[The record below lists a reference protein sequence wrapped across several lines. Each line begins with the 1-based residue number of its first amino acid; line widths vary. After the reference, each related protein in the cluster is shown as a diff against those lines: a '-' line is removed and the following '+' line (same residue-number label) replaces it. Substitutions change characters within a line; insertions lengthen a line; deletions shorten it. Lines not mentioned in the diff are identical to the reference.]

1 MRTDKHIVRTL
12 NQLWNL
18 AHGPTIFG
26 AASLVGPQ
34 PIPHPAQKISW
45 KSDVPVQV
53 YIDVHVWG
61 NKLTT

>member
-26 AASLVGPQ
+26 AASRVAPQ
-34 PIPHPAQKISW
+34 PTPHPAEKNSW
-45 KSDVPVQV
+45 NFDVPVQV
-53 YIDVHVWG
+53 YIDTHVWG